1 MGSELRCSGTSIRSV
16 FVAAFVGLCISME
29 LFKFTTRGVT
39 CVGFMYYFPA
49 ELSGSVPA
57 QYLLRNVLCSSFMK
71 TD

>member
-16 FVAAFVGLCISME
+16 FVAALDGLCISME
-29 LFKFTTRGVT
+29 LFKCTNTGVS

-49 ELSGSVPA
+49 ELSGSVPV
-57 QYLLRNVLCSSFMK
+57 QYVLGNALCSSFME